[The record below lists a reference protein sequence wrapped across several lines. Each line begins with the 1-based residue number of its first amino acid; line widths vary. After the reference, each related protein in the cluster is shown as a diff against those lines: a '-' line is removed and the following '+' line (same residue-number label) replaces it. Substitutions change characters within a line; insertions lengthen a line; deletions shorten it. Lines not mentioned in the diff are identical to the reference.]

1 MIKNLISFSIKKK
14 RLIATTTAVAVAVM
28 LAVSVATLGAAP
40 LSVQQPQGGG
50 PPSDRATGPSVT
62 SANIEDETIVSA
74 DLQDGAAVRSSDI
87 VDGQVDNA
95 DLAGDAVTSDKIED
109 GQIQADDLDPSLRD
123 GQGTGFGLQVTE
135 RSNTIEL
142 PRTRGEFTVTVQCNT
157 DEVVTGGGYA
167 ASLSPEGTLP
177 TGIPKESRMDASRNG
192 WEVHWS
198 VAGLD
203 ASSAPQFA
211 PAQVQVFA
219 ECLKVANEGMT
230 SG

>member
-1 MIKNLISFSIKKK
+1 MIKNRINFSSKKK
-14 RLIATTTAVAVAVM
+14 RFVTTTTAAAVVVM
-28 LAVSVATLGAAP
+28 LVASVAILGTAP

-87 VDGQVDNA
+87 VDGQVDTA
-95 DLAGDAVTSDKIED
+95 DLADGAVTSDKIGD
-109 GQIQADDLDPSLRD
+109 GQIQSDDLDPSLRD
-123 GQGTGFGLQVTE
+123 GQGTGFVLQVTE
-135 RSNTIEL
+135 RSNAIEL
-142 PRTRGEFTVTVQCNT
+142 PRTRGEFTVRVECNP
-157 DEVVTGGGYA
+157 DEVVTGGGFA

-177 TGIPKESRMDASRNG
+177 TGIPKESRKAGNG

-198 VAGLD
+198 VAGVD

-211 PAQVQVFA
+211 PAQLQVFA
-219 ECLKVANEGMT
+219 ECLKVAN
-230 SG
+230 